1 MALEIAF
8 LGYNEEQ
15 TRQFFKQFAEDNR
28 DQVHGCN
35 FTQGYMQLKD
45 GTKIRRVS
53 ADPAWIRGRRFDQVI
68 VADDLRY
75 HTFFNRWD
83 ELEELERRCAGSVI
97 PEEFCVQFYII
108 DEEAPA

>member
-28 DQVHGCN
+28 DQVNGYN
-35 FTQGYMQLKD
+35 FTHGLILLKD

-53 ADPAWIRGRRFDQVI
+53 AAPEWITGRRFDQII
-68 VADDLRY
+68 VADDLRQNIM
-75 HTFFNRWD
+75 FNRWD
-83 ELEELERRCAGSVI
+83 ELNALDRCCTGSVV
-97 PEEFCVQFYII
+97 PEQFRYQFYIT
-108 DEEAPA
+108 DEEAPT